1 VYHQNDKILKNDLSF
16 NDENNAI
23 TIKIKQIMTK
33 INLILLIV
41 CIGLSNNIQSQT
53 INIGD
58 IPQSR
63 NIISGWEDV
72 KFDESGTWTTVD
84 VTTKGV
90 VPNTGADMGPAI
102 QSMIMA
108 GTGKTIYKFPA
119 GIYSINTTV
128 TITKGDFQVLGE
140 GSATKFLMRGGANPP
155 MLIIEGARAGGAQ
168 KLQTAINRGDD
179 KITLVNVS
187 GFSVGDFIF
196 IRQANGERNWDI
208 DTQIVKILA
217 INGNTLT
224 LDMKI
229 GLPFSVEKASA
240 EKLNM
245 LKNVKLSE
253 FYIERLTEPDVRE
266 GKLRLAYI
274 NNGLI
279 SHVES
284 NKTLAQHIEINDSRN
299 VLLFQNNIYGNFGR
313 DHSGGYQGGI
323 VLNRSTRVNII
334 NNRLHDLRHHIA
346 LQFGSSFCVIAYN
359 RTSKFNDY
367 GDYGQH
373 NSKGCHNNLF
383 EGNYGSELYDDWN
396 IKAWGSPY
404 AMWFRNHAVD
414 KIGTEYLG
422 QMHMSII
429 GNELRVGEIGLKLAA
444 PENDNFVGA
453 NIVSIDKENG
463 IGTMLWG
470 NLPANATLPNSLF
483 LTEKPAYLEKWPLY
497 GPGTEGTG
505 TTEPVDQPKDIIYK
519 ETVLPAGFTYA
530 TEEKATVKVTGLM
543 DIAFGIAGSYHILY
557 NQSADLVC
565 GTDVFNDPAP
575 GVRKQCFTRNSVL
588 GIDTNLAPENKI
600 IISPNPNKGIF
611 TITRSS
617 STPGIYEV
625 FDMNG
630 QLVTQGQLNEAS
642 QQVQIKGVASGLY
655 FLKVVEEGGGNIEKI
670 IIQK

>member
-1 VYHQNDKILKNDLSF
+1 MK
-16 NDENNAI
+16 
-23 TIKIKQIMTK
+23 K
-33 INLILLIV
+33 INLLLLIG
-41 CIGLSNNIQSQT
+41 CICLSNSIQSQT
-53 INIGD
+53 IDIGD

-72 KFDESGTWTTVD
+72 KFDESGSWTTVD

-119 GIYSINTTV
+119 GIYNINSTV
-128 TITKGDFQVLGE
+128 TITKGDFQILGE
-140 GSATKFLMRGGANPP
+140 GSATKFHLLGGATPP
-155 MLIIEGARAGGAQ
+155 MIIIQGAKPGINK
-168 KLQTAINRGDD
+168 KLQTPITRGDD
-179 KITLVNVS
+179 KITLTSVTS
-187 GFSVGDFIF
+187 LAVGDFIF
-196 IRQANGERNWDI
+196 IRQANGERSWDI

-217 INGNTLT
+217 ISGNTLT
-224 LDMKI
+224 VDMKI
-229 GLPFSVEKASA
+229 GLPFTVADANVEKLAM
-240 EKLNM
+240 N
-245 LKNVKLSE
+245 KNVKLSE
-253 FYIERLTEPDVRE
+253 FYIERVTLPGVLD
-266 GKLRLAYI
+266 GQLRLSLI

-279 SHVES
+279 THVES

-299 VLLFQNNIYGNFGR
+299 VLLFQNNIYGNYGH
-313 DHSGGYQGGI
+313 DQEGGHQGGI
-323 VLNRSTRVNII
+323 ILNRCTRVNVI

-422 QMHMSII
+422 QTHMSII

-444 PENDNFVGA
+444 PENDNFVAA

-470 NLPANATLPNSLF
+470 NLPANATIPNSLF
-483 LTEKPAYLEKWPLY
+483 LTEKPAYLDKWPLY

-505 TTEPVDQPKDIIYK
+505 TTEPVDKPKDIIYK
-519 ETVLPAGFTYA
+519 ETVLPEGFTYA

-543 DIAFGIAGSYHILY
+543 DIAFGTAGSYYILY

-565 GTDVFNDPAP
+565 GTAVFGDPAL
-575 GVRKQCFTRNSVL
+575 GVKKQCFTRNSVL
-588 GIDTNLAPENKI
+588 GVDTKVAPENII
-600 IISPNPNKGIF
+600 IISPNPNKGVF
-611 TITRSS
+611 TISRSS

-625 FDMNG
+625 YDING
-630 QLVTQGQLNEAS
+630 QLVTQGQLNESS
-642 QQVQIKGVASGLY
+642 QQVQLKEVASGVY
-655 FLKVVEEGGGNIEKI
+655 FLKVTVEGAIEIAKI